1 MKAILL
7 VLFAFSLMQLSW
19 AAGDVK
25 SKKLTDA
32 QIRKL
37 LIEQSIQSYPGKCP
51 CPYNSMRNGR
61 TCGGRSAWSKP
72 GGYAPLCYERDVTDE
87 MVAQWRQ
94 GKN

>member
-7 VLFAFSLMQLSW
+7 VLFSFLLMQLGW

-51 CPYNSMRNGR
+51 CPYSAMRNGR
-61 TCGGRSAWSKP
+61 ACGGRSAWSKP
-72 GGYAPLCYERDVTDE
+72 GGYTPLCYERDVTDE
-87 MVAQWRQ
+87 RVAQWRQ
-94 GKN
+94 DNS